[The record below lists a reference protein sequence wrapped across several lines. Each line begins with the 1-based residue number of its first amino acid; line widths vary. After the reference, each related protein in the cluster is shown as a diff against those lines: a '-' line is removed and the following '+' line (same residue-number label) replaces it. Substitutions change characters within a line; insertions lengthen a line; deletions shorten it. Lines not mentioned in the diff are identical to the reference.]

1 MAAFVLRD
9 ASIVINSVDLSN
21 RCTKV
26 EIKSKRNM
34 EDNTTMGATG
44 LGRLPGLRDE
54 GITATF
60 KQDLAAAEVD
70 QTLTPLYENG
80 TAFTIVIKASSA
92 AVSTTNPKWT
102 ATCYLEQYN
111 PIGGD
116 VGSVAET
123 DVQFTVDGV
132 WVRATS

>member
-9 ASIVINSVDLSN
+9 ASIVVNGVDLSN

-26 EIKSKRNM
+26 ELASKRSM

-44 LGRLPGLRDE
+44 MGRLPGLRDE
-54 GITATF
+54 QITATF

-80 TAFTIVIKASSA
+80 TAFTVVIKATSA
-92 AVSTTNPKWT
+92 ATSTTNPKWT
-102 ATCYLEQYN
+102 ATCYLEDYK
-111 PIGGD
+111 PISGS

-123 DVQFTVDGV
+123 DVTFTIDGV